1 MPEQAVA
8 QRAHDKNPE
17 KITDNMTTLTATGAG
32 NGFAI
37 PYKDLHLVYINNAS
51 GGPAAVT
58 IKMVAP
64 TAFSDR
70 GVSVSDETATIA
82 NGETFSWYPNSA
94 FKNSDTNVVIESDVV
109 VKVKALSRWLI
120 K

>member
-1 MPEQAVA
+1 MAVQPVA

-32 NGFAI
+32 NGFEI
-37 PYKDLHLVYINNAS
+37 DYKNLYLIYLHNAS
-51 GGPAAVT
+51 GGSAGVT
-58 IKMVAP
+58 LKMVQP

-70 GVSVSDETATIA
+70 GVPVSDESATIA
-82 NGETFSWYPNSA
+82 DGETFSWFPNSA
-94 FKNSDTNVVIESDVV
+94 FKNSDAKVIIESDTTIQI
-109 VKVKALSRWLI
+109 KALSRWLI